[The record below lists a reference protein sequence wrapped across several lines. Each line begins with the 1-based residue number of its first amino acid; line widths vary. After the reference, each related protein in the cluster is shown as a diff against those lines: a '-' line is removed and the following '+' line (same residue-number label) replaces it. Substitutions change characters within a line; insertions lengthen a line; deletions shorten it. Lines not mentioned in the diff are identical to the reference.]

1 MKRRVLIAA
10 AVSGFVASATL
21 GGSGTASASADAAP
35 PGYSGP
41 FLGECKGHWVK
52 TVPVP
57 DGMGEIKIWY
67 DPAGSGT
74 YCAKTYDNRAGD
86 HNMEVRLR
94 HQEWAAS
101 WHDTGV
107 YSTYAGGIYVSQADD
122 WCAFVS
128 GWVEVNGTTHY
139 RPETLV
145 CET

>member
-1 MKRRVLIAA
+1 VKRFDGMKRRVLIAA

-101 WHDTGV
+101 GTTQASTLLMPGASTSLKPMTGAPL
-107 YSTYAGGIYVSQADD
+107 SAGG
-122 WCAFVS
+122 
-128 GWVEVNGTTHY
+128 
-139 RPETLV
+139 
-145 CET
+145 